1 MKKPVALIL
10 LGLFFTLAN
19 AGDALAEIK
28 EIRMKIAGSLC
39 GY

>member
-1 MKKPVALIL
+1 MKRTIAVMVVGIALM
-10 LGLFFTLAN
+10 LGA
-19 AGDALAEIK
+19 ASDALAEIK